1 MQQVY
6 GIFQN
11 TNGYWDIVIE
21 NGKIVKEN
29 IYESYLK
36 HNFLCFGRGDKNI
49 VEIPERRKG
58 TIQSLLENREYF
70 SQAWLYYIE
79 GNITLSNVNKIIQ
92 EVNIACQRDKRLGL
106 IDKDIQLKSVIK
118 LDKTK
123 LSFIYAIGSQEQNN
137 IIIEL

>member
-1 MQQVY
+1 MKQVY

-11 TNGYWDIVIE
+11 ANGQWDFIIE
-21 NGKIVKEN
+21 NGKIVTEN

-36 HNFLCFGRGDKNI
+36 HNFLCFGRADKNI
-49 VEIPERRKG
+49 AEIAERRKG

-79 GNITLSNVNKIIQ
+79 GNITLSNINKIIQ

-123 LSFIYAIGSQEQNN
+123 LAFIYTIGSQEQHN

>member
-6 GIFQN
+6 GLFQN
-11 TNGYWDIVIE
+11 IDGKWDIIVE
-21 NGKIVKEN
+21 NGKIKKEN

-49 VEIPERRKG
+49 VQTPERRNG
-58 TIQSLLENREYF
+58 TIQSLLDNKEYF

-79 GNITLSNVNKIIQ
+79 GNITIQNVNKIIQ
-92 EVNIACQRDKRLGL
+92 EINTACQRDKRLGL
-106 IDKDIQLKSVIK
+106 IDKDIQLQSVIK

-123 LSFIYAIGSQEQNN
+123 LLFTYKISSEQQGN
-137 IIIEL
+137 IVIKL

>member
-6 GIFQN
+6 GMFQD
-11 TNGYWDIVIE
+11 TNGRWDVIIE
-21 NGKIVKEN
+21 NGKIAKEN

-49 VEIPERRKG
+49 VEIPYRRNG
-58 TIQSLLENREYF
+58 NIQSLLENREYF

-79 GNITLSNVNKIIQ
+79 GSITIETVNKIIQ

-123 LSFIYAIGSQEQNN
+123 LLFTYKIGSAEQINT
-137 IIIEL
+137 IIEL

>member
-6 GIFQN
+6 GLFQN
-11 TNGYWDIVIE
+11 ISGHWDVIIE
-21 NGKIVKEN
+21 NGKIKKEN

-49 VEIPERRKG
+49 VQIPERRNG

-79 GNITLSNVNKIIQ
+79 GNITFENVNKIIQ
-92 EVNIACQRDKRLGL
+92 EINAACQRDKRFGL
-106 IDKDIQLKSVIK
+106 IDKDIQLQSVIK

-123 LSFIYAIGSQEQNN
+123 LLFTYKISSEEQGN
-137 IIIEL
+137 IVIKL